1 MKMTT
6 QIAEKIIQ
14 DVRTDLET
22 ISDFCHYNKMG
33 EEITFMENATVIFKK
48 HVDLTEEEEMLIRVA
63 LSAGYNAGTK
73 ESKESYFDTLR
84 SMFPENHLIKEAEI
98 KAIKFL
104 QESEE

>member
-48 HVDLTEEEEMLIRVA
+48 HVDLTEEEEMAIRVA
-63 LSAGYNAGTK
+63 ISIGYTKLSDDI
-73 ESKESYFDTLR
+73 S
-84 SMFPENHLIKEAEI
+84 I
-98 KAIKFL
+98 L
-104 QESEE
+104 QEQLNDLEAQIPCY